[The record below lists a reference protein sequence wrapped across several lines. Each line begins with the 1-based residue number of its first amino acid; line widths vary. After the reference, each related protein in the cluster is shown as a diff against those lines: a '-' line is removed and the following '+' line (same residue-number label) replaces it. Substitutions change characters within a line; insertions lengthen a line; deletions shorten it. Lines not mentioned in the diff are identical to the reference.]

1 MLTVHHLEKS
11 RSTRIL
17 WLLEELGVPYEL
29 KRYQRNPKT
38 MLAPPELKKIHPL
51 GKAPV
56 VTDEGKVLAESAIIL
71 DYILDTYGKGR
82 FRPEAGTDA
91 RRRYDYW
98 MHYAE
103 GSAMPPLLLKLIFGT
118 VKRKAPWLIKPIAKG
133 IANQVLASFVDP
145 ALKTHFDWVESE
157 LGKSTWFVGD
167 ELTAADMQMSYP
179 VEAAMVRAD
188 GTRPNMKAWLERVH
202 ARPAYKKA
210 IEVGGPVIPS

>member
-1 MLTVHHLEKS
+1 VFTVHHLEKS

-17 WLLEELGVPYEL
+17 WLLEELGVPYEV
-29 KRYQRNPKT
+29 KRYARNPKT
-38 MLAPPELKKIHPL
+38 MLAPPELKAIHPL

-56 VTDEGKVLAESAIIL
+56 VTDDGKVLAESAIIL

-82 FRPEAGTDA
+82 FRPEAGTDE

-118 VKRKAPWLIKPIAKG
+118 VKRKAPWPIKPIAKA
-133 IANQVLASFVDP
+133 IANQVLSSFVDP

-179 VEAAMVRAD
+179 VEAALVRAD
-188 GTRPNMKAWLERVH
+188 GARPKMAAWLERVH

-210 IEVGGPVIPS
+210 IEVGGPVLPS

>member
-1 MLTVHHLEKS
+1 M
-11 RSTRIL
+11 
-17 WLLEELGVPYEL
+17 PYEL
-29 KRYQRNPKT
+29 KRYERNPKT
-38 MLAPPELKKIHPL
+38 MLAPPELKAIHPL

-56 VTDEGKVLAESAIIL
+56 VTDEGKVLAESAVIL
-71 DYILDTYGKGR
+71 DYILDTYGKGQL
-82 FRPEAGTDA
+82 RPEAGTDA

-118 VKRKAPWLIKPIAKG
+118 VKRKAPWPIKPIAKG
-133 IANQVLASFVDP
+133 IANQVLSSFVDP

-167 ELTAADMQMSYP
+167 ELTAADMQMSFP

-188 GTRPNMKAWLERVH
+188 GARPNMKAWLERVH

-210 IEVGGPVIPS
+210 IEVGGPVIMS